1 MMENLINDLLDLAK
15 LENNSFSLTQEY
27 FNLGSTIYEAFQILI
42 STANQSNIEF
52 RAEIDEL
59 KNLDMI
65 QQIHGDKRRYL
76 QILLNFLSNSLKF
89 TNNKGRVTVALKIL
103 DH

>member
-15 LENNSFSLTQEY
+15 LENNSFSLSQEY

-42 STANQSNIEF
+42 SNANQNNIEF
-52 RAEIDEL
+52 RAEIDEE

-65 QQIHGDKRRYL
+65 QLIHGDKRRYL
-76 QILLNFLSNSLKF
+76 
-89 TNNKGRVTVALKIL
+89 
-103 DH
+103 